1 MSKEE
6 VNEML
11 GIEDDAVP
19 YVFNQ
24 DGSWDYKEGMT
35 EKKVAELNAM
45 REKRMTENSTPE
57 SQLIKAGK
65 IINIIGAFIAI
76 IGFIASCAAS
86 KYEPY
91 FIFGLVGGLLV
102 YLPCF
107 ALSAYF
113 KVAANTSNT
122 LKEIRDKLNSK

>member
-24 DGSWDYKEGMT
+24 DGSWNYKEGMT

-65 IINIIGAFIAI
+65 IINIIDRK
-76 IGFIASCAAS
+76 S
-86 KYEPY
+86 
-91 FIFGLVGGLLV
+91 VV
-102 YLPCF
+102 
-107 ALSAYF
+107 
-113 KVAANTSNT
+113 
-122 LKEIRDKLNSK
+122 